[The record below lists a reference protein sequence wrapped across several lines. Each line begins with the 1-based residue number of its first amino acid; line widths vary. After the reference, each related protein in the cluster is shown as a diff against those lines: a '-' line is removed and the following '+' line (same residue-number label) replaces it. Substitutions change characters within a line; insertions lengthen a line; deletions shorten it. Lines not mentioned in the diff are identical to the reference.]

1 MCRVSISQVQGEVGM
16 EQAWWEGKEKS
27 RRVWWI
33 AVLCSKFLTDTQE
46 CGSGSFVSFLILKCW
61 LLHRA
66 RAPILRAA
74 AKSEQMKTVYAH
86 ALPSADAVLATL
98 KRQQHLVEKG
108 EVGFLEGHMN

>member
-1 MCRVSISQVQGEVGM
+1 MLVATQS
-16 EQAWWEGKEKS
+16 KS
-27 RRVWWI
+27 
-33 AVLCSKFLTDTQE
+33 TE
-46 CGSGSFVSFLILKCW
+46 
-61 LLHRA
+61 
-66 RAPILRAA
+66 LRAA